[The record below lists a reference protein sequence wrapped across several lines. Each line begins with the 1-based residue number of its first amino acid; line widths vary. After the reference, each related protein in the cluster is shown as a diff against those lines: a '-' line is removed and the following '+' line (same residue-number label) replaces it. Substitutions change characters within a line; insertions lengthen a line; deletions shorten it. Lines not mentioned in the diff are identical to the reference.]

1 MILADK
7 IINERKKLG
16 WSQEELADKL
26 DVSRQAVS
34 KWESAQSTPDLNRIL
49 KMAEVF
55 GVSTDFLLKDELEEV
70 PTPGTE
76 TVIHE
81 TYIVKENVKS
91 VSLEEATTFLGVV
104 ENAAPKI
111 ALGVSM
117 CIFSPVVML
126 VLIALSEVGI
136 ITENVAV
143 AVGIVVLLVLIAL
156 AVCGFIIT
164 GRKLER
170 FKFLEDTAIDTAYG
184 VDGMAKDRMSK
195 FEGKH
200 TTFVATGVILC
211 ILCAVPLLV
220 VSILS
225 SDDSNMVL
233 FMVAVLLT
241 VVAVAVNLMVR
252 AGMIMESY
260 KKLLQEGDYTL
271 SGKKVNKLTGKIAGI
286 YWPVVLAIF
295 LAWGFITMEWR
306 ITWIV
311 WPIAAVLFGAV
322 TGIVRTFMKD

>member
-55 GVSTDFLLKDELEEV
+55 GVSTDFLLKDEMEEV
-70 PTPGTE
+70 PAPGTE

-136 ITENVAV
+136 IAENAAV

-295 LAWGFITMEWR
+295 LAWSFITMEWR
-306 ITWIV
+306 ITWII